1 MKKISIVL
9 AMCIIALSI
18 VGCGGSSSNREKIVI
33 WSNNAH
39 SKNFYNEKINEFNKT
54 VGKQNGIEVEYIIK
68 DNMGQAVDLAYTSNQ
83 APDLMI
89 GVALDKLAGDGSI
102 ISFDE
107 LKDGQKYIEKYK
119 DHLVEQ
125 RNMVNGKTYRLP
137 LNATTYGLIYN
148 KDMFR
153 AAGIVDENGEPT
165 PPETWDEL
173 VDYAKRLT
181 NPDKQEYGIV
191 FNAKDTS
198 WFGSDI
204 NQTASASG
212 GYMEINRHT
221 MKYDY
226 SVQGEIM
233 KKIMQIKEDGS
244 YVPGA
249 EGLSNDAA
257 RARFAAGGIG
267 MKTAGSYD
275 YAVLTEQ
282 FPAKIDWGVAPMPV
296 LDKDE
301 KYLQY
306 CLYSANMV
314 INRESVEK
322 FGEEKILLVCDYL
335 QNDDFVIDMYKAG
348 VGIPYDYSLVE
359 DIEITDKPQWVEFAK
374 LLDISQKP
382 KYYPTVQCDTT
393 GITSLV
399 DTWNEIWAGVRSVS
413 EIDAL
418 CADYAAQKDAGV
430 EKYVREH
437 PDYVLP
443 EPLPEDTRVRR

>member
-1 MKKISIVL
+1 MKKVALFL
-9 AMCIIALSI
+9 ALVMFALCFT
-18 VGCGGSSSNREKIVI
+18 GCGQKGNDSKIVI

-54 VGKQNGIEVEYIIK
+54 IGKENGIEIEYIIK
-68 DNMGQAVDLAYTSNQ
+68 DNIGQAVELAYTSDQ
-83 APDLMI
+83 APDFMF
-89 GVALDKLAGDGSI
+89 GVGLEKLAGDGSI

-107 LKDGQKYIEKYK
+107 LKNGQKYIDKYK

-125 RNMVNGKTYRLP
+125 RNMVDGKTYRLP
-137 LNATTYGLIYN
+137 LNATTYGIIYN

-173 VDYAKRLT
+173 VDYAKKLT

-191 FNAKDTS
+191 FNAKDSS

-204 NQTASASG
+204 NQSAASSG
-212 GYMEINRHT
+212 GYMDINRQT

-226 SVQGEIM
+226 TVQGEIM

-249 EGLSNDAA
+249 EGLTNDAA

-282 FPAKIDWGVAPMPV
+282 FPAKIDWGVAPIPV

-301 KYLQY
+301 KYMQY

-314 INRESVEK
+314 INRKSVEK
-322 FGEEKILLVCDYL
+322 YGEDKIMLIYDYL
-335 QNDDFVIDMYKAG
+335 SNDDFVVDMYKAG

-359 DIEITDKPQWVEFAK
+359 GVDISDKPQWVDFAN
-374 LLDISQKP
+374 LLDISTKP
-382 KYYPTVQCDTT
+382 QNYPTVKCDTT

-399 DTWNEIWAGVRSVS
+399 DTWNEIWAQQHPVS

-418 CADYAAQKDAGV
+418 CANYAAQKDAGV

-437 PDYVLP
+437 PEYTLP
-443 EPLPEDTRVRR
+443 EPLDHDTRVRR